1 MGGCA
6 EALGKAA
13 QFCVV
18 KALSG
23 EVDDVLC
30 ALDII
35 NGATLREVSLRYGLS
50 YRRVKSILKSVVA
63 HAESAAECGRGLAE
77 VLEAAAAVVRARFP
91 RATRGVCAVCDEAP
105 PPGSLPR
112 HIYLA
117 HGDAVLQLTGEVLAA
132 LGVQAEWQ
140 KRPSYGG
147 GWWFDKRHVE
157 PLLPAVERAV
167 ASVLGAVESRWVTL
181 RVRAVSREVRRVDRS
196 RVVAEASAQRVAVAV
211 RWFFHAMREVRD
223 ARSRVWVKVGESP
236 LGDAVVLR
244 LLVGPPGRQP

>member
-1 MGGCA
+1 MSSCA
-6 EALGKAA
+6 ETLGKAA

-23 EVDDVLC
+23 EVDDVFC

-35 NGATLREVSLRYGLS
+35 GGATLREVSRRYNLS
-50 YRRVKSILKSVVA
+50 YKRAKSILKSVLA

-77 VLEAAAAVVRARFP
+77 VLEAAAAIVRARFP
-91 RATRGVCAVCDEAP
+91 PTARGVCAVCGEEP

-112 HIYLA
+112 HIYLV
-117 HGDAVLQLTGEVLAA
+117 HGDTVLQLTGEVLAA

-147 GWWFDKRHVE
+147 GWWFDKRYVE
-157 PLLPAVERAV
+157 PLLPAVEKAV
-167 ASVLGAVESRWVTL
+167 ASVLAAVESRRVTL
-181 RVRAVSREVRRVDRS
+181 RVKTVSREVRRVDRS

-211 RWFFHAMREVRD
+211 RCFFHAVREVRD
-223 ARSRVWVKVGESP
+223 AKNRVWVKVGGSP
-236 LGDAVVLR
+236 LGDAVVLQ
-244 LLVGPPGRQP
+244 LLGQPGRPP